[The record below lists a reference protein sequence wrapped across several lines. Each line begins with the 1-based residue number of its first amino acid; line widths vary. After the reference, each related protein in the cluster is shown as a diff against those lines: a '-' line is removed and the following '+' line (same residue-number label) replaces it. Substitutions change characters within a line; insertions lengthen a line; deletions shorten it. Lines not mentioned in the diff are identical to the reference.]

1 MKKFNLYTFLVIFF
15 VFLVSCEDELYQ
27 DPITDKSVDNFF
39 KTEMEIEEAVN
50 GVYAKLQ
57 AGSLYGLY
65 LPIIGEIP
73 SDNTFDEVPANDG
86 GNYGQLDE
94 FTTITTNSLITNIW
108 EKSYQGIQRANTLLN
123 RIGDVSFED
132 DLVKASRLG
141 EMQFIRAILYFNL
154 VRLYGNVPLVTDET
168 TNPNDYF
175 GQDRT
180 AVDQV
185 YNQIITDLEA
195 AIQNLPTSQPETGRI
210 RKTAAQALLGKV
222 HLTLKNYNDAVTILN
237 EVKNSGQHQLL
248 EEPADVFSLDNEN
261 NEEIIFNV
269 EFASSLNGNDE
280 GSNMFQQTS
289 PSGTVN
295 GAKGHNL
302 PTTSLYNLYE
312 ENDKRFQAF
321 MGLTSEG
328 IPFSNKLKEPSGE
341 PSDGGSNII
350 VIRYADVLLML
361 AESHNELNQTSE
373 ALENLNLVRSRA
385 NITEYESIAQ
395 DEIRT
400 AIELERRLELVS
412 EGHRWFDLL
421 RTGKAISV
429 MNQWFSDQGINIS
442 IDQNDLLMPIPQ
454 SQIDTDPA
462 IVQNPGY

>member
-1 MKKFNLYTFLVIFF
+1 MKYIKIYILIAILG
-15 VFLVSCEDELYQ
+15 VFSSCEDELYQ
-27 DPITDKSVDNFF
+27 DPITDKSASNFY
-39 KTEMEIEEAVN
+39 KTETEIEEAVI

-65 LPIIGEIP
+65 IPIIGEIP

-108 EKSYQGIQRANTLLN
+108 QQSYQGIQRANTLIN

-132 DLVKASRLG
+132 ETVKASRLG

-154 VRLYGNVPLVTDET
+154 VRLYGDVPLVIEET

-175 GQDRT
+175 GQVRT
-180 AVDQV
+180 PLDQV
-185 YNQIITDLEA
+185 YTQIITDLEA
-195 AIQNLPTSQPETGRI
+195 AIQNLPLTQSETGRV

-222 HLTLKNYNDAVTILN
+222 YLTQQNYSEAATILT
-237 EVKNSGQHQLL
+237 EVKNSGQHSLL
-248 EEPADVFSLDNEN
+248 VEPAEIFDISNEN
-261 NEEIIFNV
+261 NEEIIFDIQ
-269 EFASSLNGNDE
+269 FASGLNGNDE

-289 PSGTVN
+289 PSGTVS

-302 PTTSLYNLYE
+302 PTVSLYNLYGE
-312 ENDKRFQAF
+312 TDKRLEAF

-328 IPFSNKLKEPSGE
+328 IPFTKKLVEPSGE
-341 PSDGGSNII
+341 PSDGGSNVI
-350 VIRYADVLLML
+350 VLRYADVLLML
-361 AESHNELNQTSE
+361 AEAQNELNQTSE
-373 ALENLNLVRSRA
+373 ALNNLNLIRERA
-385 NITEYESIAQ
+385 GIADLATNTQ
-395 DEIRT
+395 DELRK
-400 AIELERRLELVS
+400 AIELERILELVS

-429 MNQWFSDQGINIS
+429 MNDWFSSQGVNIS
-442 IDQNDLLMPIPQ
+442 IDNNDLLMPIPQ

-462 IVQNPGY
+462 IIQNPGY